1 MDKKEIRKRKKGF
14 FALLMALLFLFTSL
28 PVDVLAASYEILQKE
43 QVVLKGD
50 TIYVY
55 VSGDSLKYAYD
66 DGGVATEE
74 PSDAEPDTS
83 RYYHVVKNIQP
94 SGAPYPYGL
103 WSVKELDTFKD
114 LYASGALRIN
124 TLTLTPVDSFLTIE
138 GEISST
144 SGTKT
149 TINWTITVNPKAY
162 VWNGGVTVV
171 NEIPDAFT
179 DFTEYSGDGITVS
192 VSPDSAGV
200 TPTVTEGP
208 SENPGTETPGASP
221 GSEGVTPTAFEVKW
235 ADLTRDKS
243 EWAYTISE
251 FSSPTARRYVLNFTT
266 VVDMADRSAAEDV
279 ESWASLKDLGLS
291 DKGICTVPVPTHTVT
306 FDANG
311 HGTAPAKIE
320 NVAHG
325 SKITA
330 PTDPSETGWTFDGWC
345 KESGCTN
352 AWNFNEDTV
361 TEDTTLYAKWTQ
373 NTYTVTFNA
382 NGHGTAPTAIGNVA
396 HGSKI
401 TAPDEPTETG
411 WTFGGWFKESG
422 CTNPWNFDEDT
433 VTGNTTLYAKWKQN
447 TYTVTFD
454 ANDHGTAPAAIRN
467 VTHGSKITAP
477 DEPTATGWT
486 FEGWY
491 KESGC
496 TNPWNF
502 DEDTVTGNTTLY
514 AKWTQKTHT
523 VTYDA
528 ATNGGTTTAV
538 AVSVAEGAPIDLDQQ
553 AEKEGWKFR
562 GWATSANASSLAPR
576 PLIMGEQDVT
586 LYAQFFKELNVKFYS
601 ADQVADETYTL
612 FNNETSYTA
621 RMPAPKYKDGWN
633 DVGWTG
639 SANKYTKDH
648 FTGDEVSLT
657 GDTEFFAIYKKGVV
671 VTYDVGGGSPV
682 PAREVKYRYLNVHQT
697 DSFQDPTFDIAAAPT
712 KLGASFN
719 GWHVG
724 SPDGETVYAA
734 GTTGVKFTENTTL
747 YAGWTPQTGSLSIAM
762 NIANGYASDKDTD
775 FRYTVKLTNA
785 EEGFAGTY
793 GDLTFTDAEATFT
806 LKDGQSVTAANLP
819 AGLTFTVE
827 QKGNPFFATTS
838 TGASGTVPADET
850 ASAAFVNTQKTS
862 IAPKTQTLV
871 ADGDDGSV
879 RVEGTDT
886 LDGSFEYF
894 YQWYK
899 GKTNG
904 EVIDGAGSETL
915 NVPAGTEA
923 GTTYYYCEILAKF
936 GDDDEFTVTTD
947 PAEVIVVEPV
957 NPCFAGHSLV
967 LSGTIGV
974 NFYMDLP
981 KAAQL
986 DYSDSSM
993 ELTVQGVTTTIPLD
1007 ANVPQVAQDSGKY
1020 YRFTCYVNSVQMADE
1035 ITAVFHYRQK
1045 GEAAEVTD
1053 TYSVKRYVEASENM
1067 NFSEQTV
1074 ALIRAIADYGHYAQ
1088 PYLAAQNG
1096 WTVGEKHEEMDKYY
1110 AAYTEA
1116 DVKKAW
1122 AGVADMGIK
1131 ASRGKWID
1139 KVSLS
1144 LTLESNTML
1153 NIYFTP
1159 VSGYTGT
1166 PTATVDGQTAEVQT
1180 LEDGRFRVSI
1190 PDIEAYRLGN
1200 KYNIRLKTGSYV
1212 TTVQVS
1218 AMSFVKAVLDKTK
1231 TGVITDEVNAVV
1243 ALYKY
1248 CKAVQAY
1255 R

>member
-28 PVDVLAASYEILQKE
+28 PVDVLAASYETLEQN

-55 VSGDSLKYAYD
+55 ESGYSLKYVYD

-74 PSDAEPDTS
+74 SAYAESDTN
-83 RYYHVVKNIQP
+83 RYYHEVKNIQP
-94 SGAPYPYGL
+94 SGAPYPYSL
-103 WSVKELDTFKD
+103 WSVKELDAVEN
-114 LYASGALRIN
+114 LLAPGALRIN

-138 GEISST
+138 GEIAST

-149 TINWTITVNPKAY
+149 TINWTITVNPNEY

-171 NEIPDAFT
+171 NQISDAFT
-179 DFTEYSGDGITVS
+179 GFTEYSGEGITVS
-192 VSPDSAGV
+192 VSPESTGV
-200 TPTVTEGP
+200 TPTVTEAP
-208 SENPGTETPGASP
+208 SGNPGTGTPGTSP
-221 GSEGVTPTAFEVKW
+221 ESEGVTPTAIAVKW
-235 ADLTRDKS
+235 KDLQKTET

-251 FSSPTARRYVLNFTT
+251 FSIPTARRYVLNFTT

-279 ESWASLKDLGLS
+279 ESSASLELGLEDLGLEV
-291 DKGICTVPVPTHTVT
+291 KGTCKVPVPTHTVT
-306 FDANG
+306 FDANS

-330 PTDPSETGWTFDGWC
+330 PTEPTEEGYTFGGWYKEDTCEDDWDFNEDTVTGDTTLYAKWTINTYTVTFDANGRGTAPAKIENVAHGSKITAPTAPSETGWTFGGWY

-361 TEDTTLYAKWTQ
+361 T
-373 NTYTVTFNA
+373 
-382 NGHGTAPTAIGNVA
+382 G
-396 HGSKI
+396 
-401 TAPDEPTETG
+401 
-411 WTFGGWFKESG
+411 
-422 CTNPWNFDEDT
+422 
-433 VTGNTTLYAKWKQN
+433 
-447 TYTVTFD
+447 
-454 ANDHGTAPAAIRN
+454 
-467 VTHGSKITAP
+467 
-477 DEPTATGWT
+477 
-486 FEGWY
+486 
-491 KESGC
+491 
-496 TNPWNF
+496 
-502 DEDTVTGNTTLY
+502 
-514 AKWTQKTHT
+514 
-523 VTYDA
+523 
-528 ATNGGTTTAV
+528 
-538 AVSVAEGAPIDLDQQ
+538 
-553 AEKEGWKFR
+553 
-562 GWATSANASSLAPR
+562 
-576 PLIMGEQDVT
+576 
-586 LYAQFFKELNVKFYS
+586 
-601 ADQVADETYTL
+601 
-612 FNNETSYTA
+612 
-621 RMPAPKYKDGWN
+621 
-633 DVGWTG
+633 
-639 SANKYTKDH
+639 
-648 FTGDEVSLT
+648 
-657 GDTEFFAIYKKGVV
+657 
-671 VTYDVGGGSPV
+671 
-682 PAREVKYRYLNVHQT
+682 
-697 DSFQDPTFDIAAAPT
+697 
-712 KLGASFN
+712 
-719 GWHVG
+719 
-724 SPDGETVYAA
+724 
-734 GTTGVKFTENTTL
+734 NTTL

-762 NIANGYASDKDTD
+762 NIADGYTSDKDTD

-793 GDLTFTDAEATFT
+793 GDLTFTDAEAAFT

-838 TGASGTVPADET
+838 TGASGTVPADAT

-879 RVEGTDT
+879 LVEGTDT

-923 GTTYYYCEILAKF
+923 GTTYYYCEILAKL
-936 GDDDEFTVTTD
+936 GNVDEFTVTTD

-957 NPCFAGHSLV
+957 KPCFAGHSLV

-1067 NFSEQTV
+1067 NFNEQTV

-1116 DVKKAW
+1116 DVNKAR
-1122 AGVADMGIK
+1122 ADVADMGIK

-1180 LEDGRFRVSI
+1180 LEDGRFRLSI
-1190 PDIEAYRLGN
+1190 PNIEAYRLGN

-1231 TGVITDEVNAVV
+1231 TGVINDEVNAVV